1 MVKNS
6 PTMQETWVPFLGWED
21 PLEKSMATHSSIL
34 AWRIPR
40 TEEPGRLQSM
50 GCKEL
55 DMTERLSLHLGK
67 GFRKTATKFKS
78 LVPEKGK
85 HPSLVTGL
93 DNSLCNYFF
102 CKLYPIIS
110 LKEWS
115 VVLLKINEWS
125 QV

>member
-1 MVKNS
+1 MCCS
-6 PTMQETWVPFLGWED
+6 PQ
-21 PLEKSMATHSSIL
+21 
-34 AWRIPR
+34 
-40 TEEPGRLQSM
+40 

-55 DMTERLSLHLGK
+55 DTTERLSLHLEK
-67 GFRKTATKFKS
+67 GLRKTATKFKS

-85 HPSLVTGL
+85 HPSLVPGL

-102 CKLYPIIS
+102 CKLYPFIS